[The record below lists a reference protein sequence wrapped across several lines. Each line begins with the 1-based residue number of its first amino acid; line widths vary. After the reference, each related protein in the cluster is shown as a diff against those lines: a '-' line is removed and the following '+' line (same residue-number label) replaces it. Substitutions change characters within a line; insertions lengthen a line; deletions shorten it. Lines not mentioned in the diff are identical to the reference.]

1 MQDNLDYQRKK
12 VPVSAFRSPKGL
24 KRKSSEKFLA
34 SEFNSTNY
42 EDMVPEIRMH
52 ESKEFNMTKFF
63 VDDGDDF
70 KESNEGKLL
79 R

>member
-1 MQDNLDYQRKK
+1 
-12 VPVSAFRSPKGL
+12 
-24 KRKSSEKFLA
+24 
-34 SEFNSTNY
+34 
-42 EDMVPEIRMH
+42 MVPEIRMH

-70 KESNEGKLL
+70 KESNDGKLL